1 MCTCWLAQICE
12 IRFKNQYARDLF
24 VLILMQP
31 SNQYVEMNSASAT
44 GVTNTAGS
52 TWYNPKGS
60 GNCIGESGFQIL
72 ARLSSTLMDQCA
84 VHEDFT
90 NARGMLQV
98 AFQYYHFVEDKH
110 SGIGFG
116 GSFIPYQ
123 SYALISIDTNIVEN
137 V

>member
-1 MCTCWLAQICE
+1 
-12 IRFKNQYARDLF
+12 
-24 VLILMQP
+24 MQP
-31 SNQYVEMNSASAT
+31 SHQYVEMNSASAT

-116 GSFIPYQ
+116 ALFGSFEVMP
-123 SYALISIDTNIVEN
+123 SYLVTLMLAEMCDIGGVKMALQPRKSTS
-137 V
+137 